1 MKRIALVLAAS
12 LLALVGCSDG
22 SAPAD
27 PPVTSGSANGTSPT
41 GSQTTSAAAAPVR
54 RVDPRDEGLEVALG
68 EWALTLEAGAI
79 RPGRVTFVIANR
91 GTMGHGFEIE
101 LEGEDSSGSGS
112 GDEGIK
118 AETNLL
124 QPGESTQL
132 TLDLPAGLYK
142 VECLVEGHDDMGM
155 EGFLEV
161 RANAP
166 LVRASGGRDGEP
178 EIDIQDFAF
187 APTELRVDAGTEI
200 VWTNRDP
207 APHTVTAED
216 GSFDS
221 GEIAPGESFSIRIEG
236 GGPVVYAC
244 LIHPDMR
251 GTIQV
256 G

>member
-1 MKRIALVLAAS
+1 MKRIALLLVS
-12 LLALVGCSDG
+12 LLALVGCSNG
-22 SAPAD
+22 SAPTD
-27 PPVTSGSANGTSPT
+27 PPVTSGTATGASPT
-41 GSQTTSAAAAPVR
+41 GSPTTGAATDPVR
-54 RVDPRDEGLEVALG
+54 RVDPRDDGLEVALG

-112 GDEGIK
+112 GDQGIK

-124 QPGESTQL
+124 QPGDSTEL
-132 TLDLPAGLYK
+132 TLDLPPGLYK

-166 LVRASGGRDGEP
+166 LVRASSGQDGEP
-178 EIDIQDFAF
+178 EIDIQDFAY
-187 APTELRVDAGTEI
+187 APTELRVEAGTEI
-200 VWTNRDP
+200 VWINRDP
-207 APHTVTAED
+207 VSHTVTAED

-221 GEIAPGESFSIRIEG
+221 GEIASGETFSIRIEE

-244 LIHPDMR
+244 RIHPDMT

>member
-1 MKRIALVLAAS
+1 
-12 LLALVGCSDG
+12 
-22 SAPAD
+22 
-27 PPVTSGSANGTSPT
+27 VTSSADDP
-41 GSQTTSAAAAPVR
+41 AAQPAR
-54 RVDPRDEGLEVALG
+54 RVDPRDGGLDVALG

-79 RPGRVTFVIANR
+79 RPGRVTFVIVNR

-101 LEGEDSSGSGS
+101 IEGEDSSGSGS
-112 GDEGIK
+112 GDDGIK

-124 QPGESTQL
+124 QPGESTEL
-132 TLDLPAGLYK
+132 TMDLPPGLYK
-142 VECLVEGHDDMGM
+142 VECLVDGHDDMGM

-161 RANAP
+161 RAHAP
-166 LVRASGGRDGEP
+166 LVRASGDQEGRP
-178 EIDIQDFAF
+178 AVDIRDFAF
-187 APTELRVDAGTEI
+187 APADLAVAAGTEI

-221 GEIAPGESFSIRIEG
+221 GEIAPGETFTITLESGE
-236 GGPVVYAC
+236 VVYAC

-251 GTIQV
+251 GTITV